1 MKSIMIR
8 FRELLNLTK
17 NAKQQSMGMQRKL
30 LLYWLSMVLVIF
42 AAFLTVLSVSGTFS
56 DSEKKLQQ
64 ALNVQHNNAVLNLT
78 GQLNRLTA
86 QGISLSKQT
95 SDVLS
100 DQLFPLPI
108 SSLNNDAEKIET
120 LERELHGHL
129 KTALQSNPCNG
140 AYIMLDA
147 TINTAAADA
156 QNSCAG
162 LYIRFANLNDKD
174 AVDQDMT
181 FYRGLPDIAREN
193 QIELHNRWQLEFDIS
208 NIPGAGE
215 LMRQQVNRLADSCV
229 WTERVRLPETWED
242 VSILLVPIL
251 ADDGSVCGLCGVEL
265 SDLYFRLSYP
275 SQESDFG
282 DMVTVLAPVKDGS
295 LLLSKGMIGG
305 TKGTYLHDEEML
317 TVKSGKAFNT
327 YIGERHT
334 FLGIQNPTDIKTVN
348 GSEMVMVT
356 LIPQENYLRTNRDNQ
371 MVWICSSALFLILML
386 LFSVFLSQKFVKP
399 IARSIASIQTE
410 QTLDDTPSGIA
421 EIDAL
426 LEFVKSRS
434 QNLEEHTLPPDIQEL
449 FDGFAV
455 RAKQLTVT
463 ERNILKYYADGKEIS
478 EVAELACIS
487 IHTVRRHNAN
497 IYQKLEVGSRE
508 ELMLY
513 IELFARCGRLD
524 ELLQQ

>member
-1 MKSIMIR
+1 MKSITNRSAALFCSAAMLTGMCSTTTIWA
-8 FRELLNLTK
+8 EETNLIT
-17 NAKQQSMGMQRKL
+17 NPDFENGIDGWSM
-30 LLYWLSMVLVIF
+30 YHHTDADAEIF
-42 AAFLTVLSVSGTFS
+42 AQDGTLAMTVWSLG
-56 DSEKKLQQ
+56 
-64 ALNVQHNNAVLNLT
+64 ALNYAVQLSGNAVDL
-78 GQLNRLTA
+78 
-86 QGISLSKQT
+86 
-95 SDVLS
+95 V
-100 DQLFPLPI
+100 
-108 SSLNNDAEKIET
+108 
-120 LERELHGHL
+120 
-129 KTALQSNPCNG
+129 
-140 AYIMLDA
+140 
-147 TINTAAADA
+147 
-156 QNSCAG
+156 
-162 LYIRFANLNDKD
+162 
-174 AVDQDMT
+174 
-181 FYRGLPDIAREN
+181 EN
-193 QIELHNRWQLEFDIS
+193 ACYQLEFDIS

-242 VSILLVPIL
+242 VSILLVPVL

-334 FLGIQNPTDIKTVN
+334 FLGIQTPTDIKTVN

-356 LIPQENYLRTNRDNQ
+356 LIPQENYLRTNRDHQ
-371 MVWICSSALFLILML
+371 MVWICSSALFLIVML